1 MKSRKSFYI
10 LHFIIF
16 FHNIFFS
23 NSLKPSSKKYSPN
36 YSFLDFSNSNT
47 TNNSLSISIWTKELN
62 FSNETNISNYKYFFT
77 TSKTGII
84 SIISHNETLFSI
96 DLKKKMYKTN
106 FTQESVMKGENVIL
120 PMEGKL
126 FTVKT
131 NFDKEIFEEFTTPI
145 NELVDLTPF
154 TISFSEGNYF
164 KGKKT
169 FEIINVVKKNKNNYF
184 KDIDLRNIILVD
196 NTLICLQ
203 GKKQVWDTTIS
214 NIYFN
219 KDIDEIFVNNNKTFK
234 IEEKI
239 LIYENNDIM
248 NEYINKNIG
257 DRLNN
262 DILYIH
268 AYDITKKRYIKIYDF
283 NTYTHIVQNN
293 SIIDN
298 NIEEQ
303 KDEKPGHYYDRDT
316 KITYYY
322 YNNKIIYQYKYDF
335 IVYYCIVF
343 FIFLCTLIL
352 LLNNFIYK
360 SFFVL
365 KSNIKNI
372 FFKKSKNKFQQKS
385 ILLNDKIKSHS
396 VSYNDIFINVQ
407 NYFRPNSFG
416 AKVSLKN
423 RINKMRVL
431 INKDIKSIKK
441 SEHSNSSTNLK
452 TEMNI
457 NFDLSSSNIIS
468 IKKQLCTLK
477 DSKGK
482 NNFSQGD
489 NKPQTRLEKD
499 FKEITPIK
507 KSVFRNSI
515 DVLLKAKHKIDEQLY
530 AIKIKKLTN
539 PNEEQSVIA
548 EAQNMKKIRSKHI
561 VEYITCWLDS
571 SVGSFN
577 YLFNDNNNNEQKS
590 KDDINDDDIFY
601 SSKSNSKVGENNFKT
616 LISSEGIKNDHY
628 VKQLYN
634 KDYISDDECTTN
646 KKKKINID
654 NKFYIKKEENK
665 NGINITNINNKK
677 INFKQKYTYID
688 DSSLKNKK
696 FKDQKNLTDLS
707 IYFFIQM
714 EFCQQMTLAQY
725 IEDHSNTKI
734 NNKVIYTFTYQLIKS
749 LAKIHSKNIIHANI
763 NPENIFVI
771 NEDSIKIGDFSS
783 AKDIELK
790 FKKKVSKYNTNKLPL
805 SQSYQNI
812 MELMNNDDNIETDY
826 IGESLYSSPEQN
838 KGNGVSKKSDIYS
851 VGLVLYEMCECFP
864 DDEKRNKGINFLKK
878 NKVFGEKF
886 RREYELQ
893 CRLILQ
899 MIEDDQ
905 DKRPSCDELLENKDM
920 QDWKYLVS
928 NEN

>member
-1 MKSRKSFYI
+1 MKSRKYFYF

-16 FHNIFFS
+16 FYNIFFS
-23 NSLKPSSKKYSPN
+23 NSTKYTSNKYSPN
-36 YSFLDFSNSNT
+36 YSFLDFYNSSK
-47 TNNSLSISIWTKELN
+47 TNNSLSISILTNEFIFPNKTKI
-62 FSNETNISNYKYFFT
+62 FQHYKYFIT
-77 TSKTGII
+77 TSKRGII

-96 DLKKKMYKTN
+96 DLKKKMYKTI
-106 FTQESVMKGENVIL
+106 FTQENLMKGDNVIL

-126 FTVKT
+126 FRVKT
-131 NFDKEIFEEFTTPI
+131 NFDKETFEEFTTPI
-145 NELVDLTPF
+145 NELVDMTPF
-154 TISFSEGNYF
+154 SLWFSEDNYF
-164 KGKKT
+164 KGNKT
-169 FEIINVVKKNKNNYF
+169 YSIINVINKNDFFFGIN
-184 KDIDLRNIILVD
+184 LSNIILVD
-196 NTLICLQ
+196 NSLICFQ
-203 GKKQVWDTTIS
+203 GKQQVWDTTIT

-219 KDIDEIFVNNNKTFK
+219 KDINEVFVNNNRTFK
-234 IEEKI
+234 IEENI

-248 NEYINKNIG
+248 DEFINKNIG
-257 DRLNN
+257 DKLN

-268 AYDITKKRYIKIYDF
+268 AYDLTKKSYIKIYDF
-283 NTYTHIVQNN
+283 NTYTHIIQNN

-303 KDEKPGHYYDRDT
+303 KTEKPGHYYDKDT
-316 KITYYY
+316 KTTYYY

-372 FFKKSKNKFQQKS
+372 FFKKSKNKSQQK
-385 ILLNDKIKSHS
+385 KSHS

-407 NYFRPNSFG
+407 NYFRPNSFL
-416 AKVSLKN
+416 AKGSLKN
-423 RINKMRVL
+423 KINKMRVL
-431 INKDIKSIKK
+431 LNKDIKSIKK
-441 SEHSNSSTNLK
+441 SEHCNSAMNLK
-452 TEMNI
+452 SEKYI

-477 DSKGK
+477 DFKVK
-482 NNFSQGD
+482 NNLSQGD
-489 NKPQTRLEKD
+489 NKTQTRLEKD

-507 KSVFRNSI
+507 KSIFRNSI

-577 YLFNDNNNNEQKS
+577 YLFNDNNEPKS
-590 KDDINDDDIFY
+590 KDDINDDDIFF

-628 VKQLYN
+628 VKQLYT

-654 NKFYIKKEENK
+654 NKFYKKKEENK
-665 NGINITNINNKK
+665 NGINAKK
-677 INFKQKYTYID
+677 IPFKQKYTYID
-688 DSSLKNKK
+688 DSSIKNKK
-696 FKDQKNLTDLS
+696 FKDHRNLPDLS

-725 IEDHSNTKI
+725 IEDHSSTKI

-790 FKKKVSKYNTNKLPL
+790 FKKKVSKYNTNKLSL

-851 VGLVLYEMCECFP
+851 VGLVLYEMCQCFP

-878 NKVFGEKF
+878 NKIFGEKF

-920 QDWKYLVS
+920 QDWRYLVS